1 MAAKTSTTPTPDTTT
16 DNPNRSAPMPLL
28 TLEAAKDKYETLSH
42 RIETIEA
49 NIKTAHS
56 GLVAIWREVA
66 EAEYAVSTS
75 PKESAAKAQERLKL
89 ANIANGDACAALE
102 DYFEQAAAVRA
113 EMAAFAT
120 TELTTEIKQ
129 HLGILVAK
137 QWVHS
142 NIAALIERKRA
153 QLTEIQEP
161 ELSKEDLAAAIE
173 LGEITREEADSRV
186 THRNTAAASKADLE
200 AAIKGLEKR
209 QSTAREDMEAA
220 RKELDLKITVFNRWR
235 MGEVRE
241 DANRAIEAGAVRS
254 KSLAGLFRPSA
265 PAATASA

>member
-1 MAAKTSTTPTPDTTT
+1 MPTKSTTPTPDTTT
-16 DNPNRSAPMPLL
+16 DNPNRSAPMPLA
-28 TLEAAKDKYETLSH
+28 TLEAAKDQYEPLNH

-49 NIKTAHS
+49 SIASANSK
-56 GLVAIWREVA
+56 LVAAWREVA
-66 EAEYAVSTS
+66 EAEYAVSTA
-75 PKESAAKAQERLKL
+75 PKESAAEAQERLKL
-89 ANIANGDACAALE
+89 ANVAEGDACAALE
-102 DYFEQAAAVRA
+102 DYLEEAAAVRA
-113 EMAAFAT
+113 EMAAFLA

-129 HLGILVAK
+129 HLCILVAK

-153 QLTEIQEP
+153 QLTEIQTP

-173 LGEITREEADSRV
+173 LGEITKEEADSRV
-186 THRNTAAASKADLE
+186 SQRNTSAASKADLE

-235 MGEVRE
+235 TQEVRN
-241 DANRAIEAGAVRS
+241 DANRTIEAGVLRS

-265 PAATASA
+265 LAATASA